1 MRASR
6 KTHRSNAVRPSGR
19 AAFSRLAA
27 ITSVTASALALT
39 VAGCNGDKKHDDG
52 ASGGGKPAAGS
63 AVPETPIATEPMEH
77 EDGAAHVDLLALNR
91 TARNTVTLRLR
102 MVNDGQQKLRLLTA
116 LKDMARDAPGNELA
130 NGITL
135 VDGTADKVYY
145 PLNTATGA
153 CLCSDVTNVEVA
165 AGGHQEL
172 YAIYNAPAANRVS
185 VTVPDTVQFADLAI
199 GQGQAPPLP
208 RQQDPAKVTL
218 GQPNVRA
225 LVNSSE
231 SDTEETD
238 DDDANRT
245 LRLAADVLFAYNKA
259 VLTPKAKAILKNV
272 AGQIDASRGT
282 TVKID
287 GYTDSTGT
295 DAVNQPLSEHRAQ
308 AVQAALRKLVSR
320 RGLTYQSAGHG
331 SKDPVAKND
340 DASGRRRN
348 RRVTVAFAK
357 PPERQTTAP
366 ASGRPFRWTPGGR
379 LPVLASA
386 RPSFH
391 ASGNTTIEGA
401 NNLRFDVN
409 SVHRE
414 PSGLVTL
421 VWSVTNVGAQDQM
434 VAGSFD
440 KWLSLEYPGA
450 TTTSGASLVDKAG
463 GMRYWPSRD
472 GKGVCACSST
482 SEAVF
487 AVQTLKPN
495 ASATYSDVYKPPAS
509 IGTVDVQ
516 ISWFAEK
523 VDVGNVPVA

>member
-1 MRASR
+1 
-6 KTHRSNAVRPSGR
+6 
-19 AAFSRLAA
+19 
-27 ITSVTASALALT
+27 
-39 VAGCNGDKKHDDG
+39 
-52 ASGGGKPAAGS
+52 
-63 AVPETPIATEPMEH
+63 PMEH

-91 TARNTVTLRLR
+91 TAQNTVTLRLR
-102 MVNDGQQKLRLLTA
+102 IVNDGGQKLRLLTA
-116 LKDMARDAPGNELA
+116 LKDMARDAAGNELA

-145 PLNTATGA
+145 PLTTNTGA

-165 AGGHQEL
+165 PGGHQEL
-172 YAIYNAPAANRVS
+172 YAIYPAPAAGKVTVS
-185 VTVPDTVQFADLAI
+185 VPVTVEFADVAI

-208 RQQDPAKVTL
+208 GQVDPAKAAL
-218 GQPNVRA
+218 GQPAVRS

-231 SDTEETD
+231 SDVQELD

-245 LRLAADVLFAYNKA
+245 LRLSADVLFAYNKA
-259 VLTPKAKAILKNV
+259 VLTSKAKAILKNV
-272 AGQIDASRGT
+272 AGQIDASKGS

-295 DAVNQPLSEHRAQ
+295 DVVNQPLSEHRAQ
-308 AVQAALRKLVSR
+308 AVQNALKGLVTR
-320 RGLTYQSAGHG
+320 QGITYQPAGHG
-331 SKDPVAKND
+331 SQNPVAKND
-340 DASGRRRN
+340 DASGRKRN

-357 PPERQTTAP
+357 PPEQQTTAP
-366 ASGRPFRWTPGGR
+366 SSGQPFRWNGGGK

-386 RPSFH
+386 RPNFH

-421 VWSVTNVGAQDQM
+421 VWSATNVGSQDQM

-450 TTTSGASLVDKAG
+450 TTTSGASLVDEAG
-463 GMRYWPSRD
+463 QMRYWPSRD
-472 GKGVCACSST
+472 GKGVCVCSST
-482 SEAVF
+482 SEAVY
-487 AVQTLKPN
+487 ATQTLKPN
-495 ASATYSDVYKPPAS
+495 ASVTYSDVYKPPAT
-509 IGTVDVQ
+509 IGKVDVR
-516 ISWFAEK
+516 ISWFAET
-523 VDVGNVPVA
+523 VDVGSVPVA

>member
-1 MRASR
+1 MRPNVSQ
-6 KTHRSNAVRPSGR
+6 PSGR
-19 AAFSRLAA
+19 AAFLRFTA
-27 ITSVTASALALT
+27 VASALSLALLPAI
-39 VAGCNGDKKHDDG
+39 AGC
-52 ASGGGKPAAGS
+52 SGGGKKDEEKSSGAKPS
-63 AVPETPIATEPMEH
+63 AVPSVTEKPIASEPMEH
-77 EDGAAHVDLLALNR
+77 EDGPAHVDLLALNR

-102 MVNDGQQKLRLLTA
+102 IVNDGQQKLRLLSS
-116 LKDMARDAPGNELA
+116 LRDMARDAPGTESA

-135 VDGTADKVYY
+135 VDGTADKVYHS
-145 PLNTATGA
+145 LTTSAGA

-172 YAIYNAPAANRVS
+172 YAVYAAPAADRVS
-185 VTVPDTVQFADLAI
+185 VSVPDTVQFADVAI
-199 GQGQAPPLP
+199 GQGQAPSLP
-208 RQQDPAKVTL
+208 TQQDPAKVTL
-218 GQPNVRA
+218 GTPDVRT

-238 DDDANRT
+238 DDGANRT
-245 LRLAADVLFAYNKA
+245 LRLSADVLFAYNKA
-259 VLTPKAKAILKNV
+259 VLTPKAKAILQKV
-272 AGQIDASRGT
+272 AGQIDASRGN

-295 DAVNQPLSEHRAQ
+295 DAINQPLSEHRAQ
-308 AVQAALRKLVSR
+308 AVQKALQGLVTR
-320 RGLTYQSAGHG
+320 QGVTYQSAGHG
-331 SKDPVAKND
+331 SQDPVAKND
-340 DASGRRRN
+340 DAAGRRRN
-348 RRVTVAFAK
+348 RRVTVSFAK
-357 PPERQTTAP
+357 PPEPQTTAP
-366 ASGRPFRWTPGGR
+366 AAGPPFRWTAGGK

-386 RPSFH
+386 RPNFH

-421 VWSVTNVGAQDQM
+421 VWSVTNVGAQEQM

-450 TTTSGASLVDKAG
+450 TTTSGASLVDRSG
-463 GMRYWPSRD
+463 QMRYWPSRD
-472 GKGVCACSST
+472 GKGVCVCSST
-482 SEAVF
+482 SEAAY
-487 AVQTLKPN
+487 AVQTLRPN
-495 ASATYSDVYKPPAS
+495 ASVTYSDVYKPPAT

>member
-1 MRASR
+1 MRVSR
-6 KTHRSNAVRPSGR
+6 RTRRSNARPSGR
-19 AAFSRLAA
+19 AAFSRFTTGPAL
-27 ITSVTASALALT
+27 VLALSLA
-39 VAGCNGDKKHDDG
+39 VAGCSGEEKKKGDDG
-52 ASGGGKPAAGS
+52 GGATTPAAG
-63 AVPETPIATEPMEH
+63 ATVTEKPFASEPMEH
-77 EDGAAHVDLLALNR
+77 EDGAGHVDLLALNR
-91 TARNTVTLRLR
+91 TAGNTVTLRLR
-102 MVNDGQQKLRLLTA
+102 IVNDGQQKLRLLTA

-135 VDGTADKVYY
+135 VDGAADKVYY
-145 PLNTATGA
+145 PLTTNTGA

-172 YAIYNAPAANRVS
+172 YAIYAAPAANRVS
-185 VTVPDTVQFADLAI
+185 VSVPDTVQFADLAI
-199 GQGQAPPLP
+199 GQGQAPALP
-208 RQQDPAKVTL
+208 RQVDPAKVTL
-218 GQPNVRA
+218 GPPNVRP

-238 DDDANRT
+238 DDGANRT

-259 VLTPKAKAILKNV
+259 VLTPKAKVILKKV
-272 AGQIDASRGT
+272 AAQIDASRGT
-282 TVKID
+282 SVKID
-287 GYTDSTGT
+287 GYTDSSGT
-295 DAVNQPLSEHRAQ
+295 DKVNQPLSEHRAQ
-308 AVQAALRKLVSR
+308 AVRKALQGLVTRKGV
-320 RGLTYQSAGHG
+320 TYRSAGHG
-331 SKDPVAKND
+331 SADPVAKND

-348 RRVTVAFAK
+348 RRVTVAFAR

-366 ASGRPFRWTPGGR
+366 TSGPPFRLTAGGK

-386 RPSFH
+386 RPNFH

-414 PSGLVTL
+414 ASGLVTL
-421 VWSVTNVGAQDQM
+421 VWSVTNAGAQDQM

-463 GMRYWPSRD
+463 QMRYWPSRD
-472 GKGVCACSST
+472 GKGVCVCSST
-482 SEAVF
+482 SEAVY
-487 AVQTLKPN
+487 AVQTLKPG

-516 ISWFAEK
+516 ISWFAET
-523 VDVGNVPVA
+523 VDVGSVPVA